1 MAYSAR
7 THQFSIPQIHELME
21 KAHFKP
27 PLEAPQLH
35 PTVHASNIAKVKGLT
50 CWSHLNGHMG
60 FGYTYPAS
68 VVCVCVQCVFV
79 RHAGVLKVRF
89 FPCQA
94 RRGRHCSCVEHFSM
108 KPVTWNKRFFTEGGL
123 CSPVTDKVQWM

>member
-1 MAYSAR
+1 MSLAPVVWHIQHGPISS
-7 THQFSIPQIHELME
+7 QFPKIHELME

-27 PLEAPQLH
+27 QLEAPQLH

-68 VVCVCVQCVFV
+68 VVCVCAVCLCTTCWCPESQILSLS
-79 RHAGVLKVRF
+79 G
-89 FPCQA
+89 Q
-94 RRGRHCSCVEHFSM
+94 
-108 KPVTWNKRFFTEGGL
+108 KRATLFL
-123 CSPVTDKVQWM
+123 C

>member
-50 CWSHLNGHMG
+50 CWSHFNRHMG